1 MWRLRREFCAC
12 FAFVRFLLPLPSD
25 ILARSRF
32 LSVSVSLFF
41 YFFLI
46 FFVLVSAAVGVVVV
60 FLFSL
65 CVLSSVVFL
74 YFAVN
79 LVVSHVSGIMKFA
92 VTATPYSSC
101 VRLCVC
107 VCTAVPVCVCPAA

>member
-46 FFVLVSAAVGVVVV
+46 FFVLVSAAVVVVV
-60 FLFSL
+60 FLFFSL
-65 CVLSSVVFL
+65 CSFFCRFSLFRSEFGCLARERHNEICCDGHSLF
-74 YFAVN
+74 
-79 LVVSHVSGIMKFA
+79 S
-92 VTATPYSSC
+92 
-101 VRLCVC
+101 LCMGVC
-107 VCTAVPVCVCPAA
+107 VCARLSLCVCVCPAA